1 MKNKKTTINFTID
14 VDLKSEFIELSDECG
29 INRSKTI
36 SNYIKKWCEENNKSI
51 NNLKND
57 KR

>member
-14 VDLKSEFIELSDECG
+14 VGLKNDFIKISDECG

-36 SNYIKKWCEENNKSI
+36 SNFIKKWCEENIS
-51 NNLKND
+51 NNNIKYV
-57 KR
+57 

>member
-14 VDLKSEFIELSDECG
+14 PELKSDFVKISDELG
-29 INRSKTI
+29 MNRSKMI
-36 SNYIKKWCEENNKSI
+36 SNFIRQWCEENNSI

-57 KR
+57 KG

>member
-14 VDLKSEFIELSDECG
+14 PELKSDFIRISDEAG

-36 SNYIKKWCEENNKSI
+36 SNYIRKYCEENSNI
-51 NNLKND
+51 NNLKYD

>member
-14 VDLKSEFIELSDECG
+14 PDLKYDFIKISDEFG
-29 INRSKTI
+29 FNRSKMI
-36 SNYIKKWCEENNKSI
+36 SNFIRKWCEENKSI

-57 KR
+57 ER